1 MKSFLASA
9 ILILAAAFEAVA
21 GPSVISTK
29 GELPSYRWKDGVVK
43 IYVSSSIAGGSSNI
57 RPTSDVLTAIRNS
70 LQAWSDVANV
80 RFQLEF
86 SDRQSVNPAGA
97 AGDGISLITI
107 ASTPEN
113 VLLFAKDAQTVSA
126 KTRAFFNRRGQIT
139 EADIVLNPFQ
149 QFSTDGSYGTFDIQ
163 SVLTHEIGHF
173 LGLRHS
179 EVLGSIMSDNIAKN
193 DVTTP
198 GEFHPRGLS
207 EPDAAAARD
216 IYGTADLMDDCCAV
230 IEGRLS
236 STAGRLP
243 RSMRIWAEE
252 ASSGRVVGQAES
264 NSDGAFHM
272 GGITAGTYKVY
283 ARVRGS
289 ALVEEIGI
297 VELEPTDQ
305 KTLKKTVEFPDGGL
319 ALQMIGLDGKL
330 SEAAVSTVKGTRR
343 TLFVAGRSFDHD
355 GTIFS
360 ANSPF
365 IHVDA
370 STQTAQD
377 RVAAVSVASFDII
390 IDADTPSG
398 IYSIF
403 ASSRSSER
411 AVLIGAIHVE

>member
-1 MKSFLASA
+1 MKGFFTSVM
-9 ILILAAAFEAVA
+9 LIVAAAYPTLA
-21 GPSVISTK
+21 GPSAVSAK

-43 IYVSSSIAGGSSNI
+43 IYVSSSLTGSPSNI
-57 RPTSDVLTAIRNS
+57 RPNSDVLAAIKNS
-70 LQAWSDVANV
+70 LQAWSDVANIK
-80 RFQLEF
+80 FELES
-86 SDRQSVNPAGA
+86 SDKQSVNPAGA
-97 AGDGISLITI
+97 AGDGFSLITI

-126 KTRAFFNRRGQIT
+126 KTRAFFNRKGQIT

-149 QFSTDGSYGTFDIQ
+149 QFSTDGSYGTFDLQ

-198 GEFHPRGLS
+198 GEFHPRGLA

-216 IYGTADLMDDCCAV
+216 LYGTVDLMDDCCAV

-236 STAGRLP
+236 SATGRLSKP
-243 RSMRIWAEE
+243 MRIWAEE
-252 ASSGRVVGQAES
+252 AASGRVVGQAES

-272 GGITAGTYKVY
+272 GGIMAGSYKVY
-283 ARVRGS
+283 ARTRGS
-289 ALVEEIGI
+289 AMVEEIGS

-305 KTLKKTVEFPDGGL
+305 KSLKKTVEFPDGGL

-330 SEAAVSTVKGTRR
+330 SESAVSTMKGTRR
-343 TLFVAGRSFDHD
+343 TLFVGGRSFNED
-355 GTIFS
+355 GMIFS

-370 STQTAQD
+370 STQTPQD
-377 RVAAVSVASFDII
+377 RVAAVSVASFDVVV
-390 IDADTPSG
+390 DSDTPRG

-403 ASSRSSER
+403 ASSRTSER
-411 AVLIGAIHVE
+411 SVLIGAIRVE